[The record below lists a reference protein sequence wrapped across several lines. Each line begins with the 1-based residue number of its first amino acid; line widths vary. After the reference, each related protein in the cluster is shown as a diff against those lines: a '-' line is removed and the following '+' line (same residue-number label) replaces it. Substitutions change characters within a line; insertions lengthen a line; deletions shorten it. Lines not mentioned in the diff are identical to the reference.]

1 MGCAIGRA
9 ARKGRPLPVIDGL
22 LAATALHH
30 DLMLVT
36 RNDGDVSGRG
46 VRSLNPWQ

>member
-1 MGCAIGRA
+1 LSATA
-9 ARKGRPLPVIDGL
+9 ARKGRLLPVIGGL

-36 RNDGDVSGRG
+36 RNDGDVSGTG
-46 VRSLNPWQ
+46 VPSLNPWR